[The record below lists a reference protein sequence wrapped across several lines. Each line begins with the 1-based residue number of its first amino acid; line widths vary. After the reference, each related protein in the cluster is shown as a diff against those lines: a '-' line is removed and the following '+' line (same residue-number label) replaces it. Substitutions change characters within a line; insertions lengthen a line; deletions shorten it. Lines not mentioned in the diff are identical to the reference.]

1 MRKLFPSIYVLVP
14 LIFGLSSLLS
24 FIVSFQVTDYCIE
37 RNRPPQGLLVLAGG
51 FVSFVSALIAYLII
65 RFVLKPAEQFI
76 QKARESSVVNVK
88 EDGVG
93 TGADS
98 SDQMAEFTK
107 IFDQVAQALDIMDA
121 EHLFPNVIG
130 KSRPMRQVLSQIV
143 KVART
148 DSTVLLLG
156 ESGTGKELIA
166 ESIVE
171 QSPRRDKSFVRIN
184 CAAISPSLMES
195 ELFGHERGA
204 FTGAVSQ
211 KPGCF
216 EQADQGTLFLDE
228 IGDMPMELQ
237 VKLLRVLQESSFF
250 RVGGDTPITVDVR
263 IIAAT
268 NKKLESMVA
277 DQNFREDLFYRI
289 NVFPVSLPPLRERP
303 KDVPLLASHFLEKMA
318 PGKSFD
324 PSAVALMENYAWPG
338 NVRELE
344 NVVERASV
352 MADSHMVVEGDHL
365 PNLLKTAAPEAMAHS
380 FSGNLSLSLDETLK
394 EIEKRLICESLKK
407 NRGVQVRAAE
417 KLGINQRSLW
427 NRIKK
432 YGIDVD
438 AFKVE
443 ENNQV

>member
-1 MRKLFPSIYVLVP
+1 MRKLSISIYLLVP
-14 LIFGLSSLLS
+14 LIFALCSILS
-24 FIVSFQVTDYCIE
+24 FVVSFQITDYCNA
-37 RNRPPQGLLVLAGG
+37 RNRSPQNLLLLAGG
-51 FVSFVSALIAYLII
+51 LASFVSALIAYLII

-76 QKARESSVVNVK
+76 QKARHSSVVNVK
-88 EDGVG
+88 EDEKGKG
-93 TGADS
+93 GNSA
-98 SDQMAEFTK
+98 DQMAAFTK
-107 IFDQVAQALDIMDA
+107 VFDQVAQALDIMDA

-130 KSRPMRQVLSQIV
+130 KSRAMRQVLSQIV
-143 KVART
+143 KVARK

-166 ESIVE
+166 DSIVA
-171 QSPRRDKSFVRIN
+171 QSLRKDRPFVRIN

-204 FTGAVSQ
+204 FTGAASRKQ
-211 KPGCF
+211 GCF

-250 RVGGDTPITVDVR
+250 RVGGDTPVTVDVR

-268 NKKLESMVA
+268 NKRLESMVA

-303 KDVPLLASHFLEKMA
+303 EDVSLLAAHFLEKTA
-318 PGKSFD
+318 PGKSFE
-324 PSAVALMENYAWPG
+324 PAAVDLMENYAWPG

-352 MADSHMVVEGDHL
+352 MADKHMVVGMDYL
-365 PNLLKTAAPEAMAHS
+365 PSLLKTAVPEAMAHS
-380 FSGNLSLSLDETLK
+380 FSGKLSLDETLK
-394 EIEKRLICESLKK
+394 EIEKRLICEALKK

-427 NRIKK
+427 NRVKK
-432 YGIDVD
+432 YDIDVG

>member
-1 MRKLFPSIYVLVP
+1 MRRLSISIYALVP
-14 LIFGLSSLLS
+14 LIFGLCSLFS
-24 FIVSFQVTDYCIE
+24 FIVSFQVTDYFIE
-37 RNRPPQGLLVLAGG
+37 RNRSPQGLLVLAGS
-51 FVSFVSALIAYLII
+51 FVSFASAFIAYLII
-65 RFVLKPAEQFI
+65 RFLLKPAEQFI
-76 QKARESSVVNVK
+76 QKARDSSVVNVK

-93 TGADS
+93 TGANS
-98 SDQMAEFTK
+98 VDQMAEFTK
-107 IFDQVAQALDIMDA
+107 VFDQVAQALDIMDA
-121 EHLFPNVIG
+121 EHLFPKVIG
-130 KSRPMRQVLSQIV
+130 KSRAMRQVLSQII

-156 ESGTGKELIA
+156 ESGTGKELIT
-166 ESIVE
+166 ECIVA
-171 QSPRRDKSFVRIN
+171 QSPRKDRPFVRIN
-184 CAAISPSLMES
+184 CAAISPNLMES

-211 KPGCF
+211 KQGCF

-268 NKKLESMVA
+268 NKKLESMVE
-277 DQNFREDLFYRI
+277 DGNFREDLFYRI

-303 KDVPLLASHFLEKMA
+303 EDVPLLASHFLEKMA
-318 PGKSFD
+318 PGKLFD
-324 PSAVALMENYAWPG
+324 PYAVELMENYAWPG

-352 MADSHMVVEGDHL
+352 MADSHMVLGGDHL

-380 FSGNLSLSLDETLK
+380 FSGNLSLDETLK

-427 NRIKK
+427 NRVKK
-432 YGIDVD
+432 YGIDVS

>member
-1 MRKLFPSIYVLVP
+1 MRKLSISIYVLVP
-14 LIFGLSSLLS
+14 LIFGLCSVFS
-24 FIVSFQVTDYCIE
+24 FVVSFQITDYCFD
-37 RNRPPQGLLVLAGG
+37 RNRSPQGILVLAGSL
-51 FVSFVSALIAYLII
+51 VSFVSALIAYLII
-65 RFVLKPAEQFI
+65 RFVMKPVEQFI
-76 QKARESSVVNVK
+76 QKARHSSVVNVK
-88 EDGVG
+88 EDEEGE
-93 TGADS
+93 GANS
-98 SDQMAEFTK
+98 ADQMEAFTK
-107 IFDQVAQALDIMDA
+107 VFDQVAQALDTIDA

-130 KSRPMRQVLSQIV
+130 KGRAMRQVLSQVV

-171 QSPRRDKSFVRIN
+171 QSSRKNKSFVKIN
-184 CAAISPSLMES
+184 CAAISPNLMES

-204 FTGAVSQ
+204 FTGAVAQ
-211 KPGCF
+211 KQGCF
-216 EQADQGTLFLDE
+216 EQANQGTLFLDE
-228 IGDMPMELQ
+228 IGDMPVELQ

-268 NKKLESMVA
+268 NKRLESMVV

-289 NVFPVSLPPLRERP
+289 NVFPVSLPPLRERQE
-303 KDVPLLASHFLEKMA
+303 DVPVLATYFLEKMA
-318 PGKSFD
+318 PGKAFD
-324 PSAVALMENYAWPG
+324 PAAVELMENYAWPG

-352 MADSHMVVEGDHL
+352 MADNHMDVGVDHL

-380 FSGNLSLSLDETLK
+380 FSGSLSLDETLK
-394 EIEKRLICESLKK
+394 EIEKRLICEALKK

-427 NRIKK
+427 NRVKK
-432 YGIDVD
+432 YEIDVN

-443 ENNQV
+443 ENNYVC